1 MSVGHFFFFPRR
13 RAAETTRKGLYLYCE
28 SLAQL
33 SQSVAWSV
41 FSLPFPTATAVCCCC
56 LAAIA
61 KNRLVCLL
69 PTHSLAR
76 FNRKPFRFG
85 ELQRDGGGG
94 QRVLEAWQKATGIH
108 L

>member
-13 RAAETTRKGLYLYCE
+13 RAAETTTKGLYLYCE

-33 SQSVAWSV
+33 SQSVL
-41 FSLPFPTATAVCCCC
+41 SLSPFRLQLQSAAAVSR